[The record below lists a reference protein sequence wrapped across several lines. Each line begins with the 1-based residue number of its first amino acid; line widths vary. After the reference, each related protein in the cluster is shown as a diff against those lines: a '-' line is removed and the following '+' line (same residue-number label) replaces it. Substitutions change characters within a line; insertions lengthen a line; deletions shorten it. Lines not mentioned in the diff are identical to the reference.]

1 MTPKE
6 RTAAAMQGIMPDRL
20 PIMAANSNTFICQ
33 YYGMSVEEFLTDA
46 DKCTTGNINFTEE
59 FGIDYNLC
67 INGYILY
74 GCGPEIGCQWKQ
86 AGNDFPGFVSGPLET
101 EQDLDKIRI
110 PEKPTGY
117 FAHYLEVIRRLN
129 QALGQKYHLSVSILG
144 PFAVACFLRG
154 IQNALLDT
162 IMNPGF
168 VKKYMELCVD
178 ISIYLGRSILGTGL
192 EHPILNEIFLTPQM
206 IRPDTFHELIAPFDL
221 EVQNALGPQNAPN
234 SLSAF
239 MGLPKDKESQKAGA
253 ALYKAFFTGTDSLDE
268 LKQAAAGRLPGMPI
282 PVAISG
288 PALDSAS
295 SGDLIDY
302 LSPRLDFL
310 VKEHGLYPSI
320 MLASVQADSP
330 QKARAIADKIQKI
343 KAFRDEYAL

>member
-1 MTPKE
+1 MK
-6 RTAAAMQGIMPDRL
+6 GNKPDRL
-20 PIMAANSNTFICQ
+20 PIMAANSNTFICK
-33 YYGMSVEEFLTDA
+33 YYGLSVNEFLTDA
-46 DKCTTGNINFTEE
+46 DKCTTGNIHFTEE

-101 EQDLDKIRI
+101 EQDLEKIQV
-110 PEKPTGY
+110 PEKPSGY
-117 FAHYLEVIRRLN
+117 FEHYLKVITQLN
-129 QALGQKYHLSVSILG
+129 QALGDRYHLSVSILG

-162 IMNPGF
+162 VMNPGF
-168 VKKYMELCVD
+168 VKKYMDICVD
-178 ISIYLGRSILGTGL
+178 ISIYLGRSILDTGL
-192 EHPILNEIFLTPQM
+192 DHPILNEIFLTPQM
-206 IRPDTFHELIAPFDL
+206 IRPDTFHEIIAPYDL
-221 EVQNALGPQNAPN
+221 KVQDALGPQNAPN

-239 MGLPKDKESQKAGA
+239 MGRPKDKDSQKSGA
-253 ALYKAFFTGTDSLDE
+253 ALFKAFFSGTDSLDE
-268 LKQAAAGRLPGMPI
+268 LKQAAGNRLPGMPI

-295 SGDLIDY
+295 SEDLIAY
-302 LSPRLDFL
+302 LIPRLDFL
-310 VKEHGLYPSI
+310 VKEQGLYPSI
-320 MLASVQADSP
+320 LLSSVQADSP
-330 QKARAIADKIQKI
+330 EKAKAIADKIQKI